1 MIVVDD
7 RFSLEKNGF
16 LEIWT
21 WSKVDLDFKNSFQ
34 LLDGV
39 KTGILKPATYD

>member
-1 MIVVDD
+1 MFGRVLIEEMIVVDD

-34 LLDGV
+34 KTELL
-39 KTGILKPATYD
+39 